1 MRSIA
6 RHFWLFFR
14 EVRFL
19 LRSPFFLMLTIVG
32 NSFIF
37 FCGFVFW
44 ALEHDANPKVDRY
57 MDAIWWA
64 FATATTTGYGDIT
77 PVTDAGK
84 LLSILLMLAGLALF
98 SMYTALFAET
108 IISSRKITPEDAP
121 ADSDREEFFR

>member
-1 MRSIA
+1 MA

-19 LRSPFFLMLTIVG
+19 LKSPFFVMLTIVG
-32 NSFIF
+32 NGFIF
-37 FCGFVFW
+37 LAGLLFW

-57 MDAIWWA
+57 MDAIWWG

-84 LLSILLMLAGLALF
+84 ILSILLMLAGLALF

-108 IISSRKITPEDAP
+108 IISSRNQVPEDSP
-121 ADSDREEFFR
+121 DDVDRDKFFR

>member
-1 MRSIA
+1 MNHIT
-6 RHFWLFFR
+6 RHFWLFFK
-14 EVRFL
+14 EVRCL
-19 LRSPFFLMLTIVG
+19 IESPFFLMLTIVG

-37 FCGFVFW
+37 LCGLLFW
-44 ALEHDANPKVDRY
+44 FLEHEPNPKVDRY

-84 LLSILLMLAGLALF
+84 VLSILLMLVGLALF

-108 IISSRKITPEDAP
+108 IISTRSLS
-121 ADSDREEFFR
+121 SDVQSGNKDRDQYFK